1 MSNIYTTSSVANRD
15 PYGSAILSDPGTV
28 FVRKADN
35 KRCVWV
41 PKTRAGE
48 YRMMGYKNVLPKEV
62 EMLEFNQFEP
72 REKPFGAFQVDTVDN
87 YFGYDSEGG
96 RLYLMWCYQTEYVAR
111 QARAAEALGHKPARE
126 KALEE
131 GLEVEAH
138 DFKPRDPQEDN

>member
-1 MSNIYTTSSVANRD
+1 MSSIYTLSSTSNRE
-15 PYGSAILSDPGTV
+15 PYGSAITSDPSTV

-72 REKPFGAFQVDTVDN
+72 REKAFGAFQMDTVDN
-87 YFGYDSEGG
+87 YAGYDSEGG
-96 RLYLMWCYQTEYVAR
+96 RLYLMWCYQTEYEAR
-111 QARAAEALGHKPARE
+111 MAKAALALGHKSARE
-126 KALEE
+126 QALEE
-131 GLEVEAH
+131 GIEVEGSN
-138 DFKPRDPQEDN
+138 FKPRIPQEDN